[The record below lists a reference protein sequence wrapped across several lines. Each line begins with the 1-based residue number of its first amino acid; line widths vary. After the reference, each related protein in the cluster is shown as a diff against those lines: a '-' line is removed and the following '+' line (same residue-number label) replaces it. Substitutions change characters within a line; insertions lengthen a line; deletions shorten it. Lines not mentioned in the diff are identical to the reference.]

1 MPPGVALLPIP
12 WFGGLF
18 VAFVE
23 LDVAS
28 TRMAAAQIA
37 TGEVA
42 IGQLDLEYVVA
53 ARLALVAHPHSRRAR
68 LTVYRDVVV
77 DDPAIR
83 IIRVKRVAGYCRLF
97 HVPAVAMVDVI
108 QVAPERAVLDA
119 TCHTEVG
126 FGARGCAGNPATTGH
141 EVAHRRPCGL
151 SSSLAGARNPDGRG
165 AEHHVHAGEH
175 INDVQG
181 IDCDHAETGALLID
195 DHVTAVRQEHELVG
209 RPGHSDGLAVDD
221 QAGDSDNTPADGCH
235 GPKGGCPGI
244 AHHEV

>member
-37 TGEVA
+37 SGEVT

-68 LTVYRDVVV
+68 LTVNGDVVV

-83 IIRVKRVAGYCRLF
+83 IIRVHCIACDCGRL
-97 HVPAVAMVDVI
+97 HMHAV
-108 QVAPERAVLDA
+108 
-119 TCHTEVG
+119 
-126 FGARGCAGNPATTGH
+126 
-141 EVAHRRPCGL
+141 
-151 SSSLAGARNPDGRG
+151 
-165 AEHHVHAGEH
+165 
-175 INDVQG
+175 
-181 IDCDHAETGALLID
+181 
-195 DHVTAVRQEHELVG
+195 
-209 RPGHSDGLAVDD
+209 
-221 QAGDSDNTPADGCH
+221 
-235 GPKGGCPGI
+235 
-244 AHHEV
+244 